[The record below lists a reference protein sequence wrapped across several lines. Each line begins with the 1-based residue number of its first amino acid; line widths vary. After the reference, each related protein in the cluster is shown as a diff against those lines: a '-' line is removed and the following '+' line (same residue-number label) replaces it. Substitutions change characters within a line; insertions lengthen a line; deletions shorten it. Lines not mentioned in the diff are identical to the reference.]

1 MPLPDTGIDWHRLGA
16 DQVRT
21 HLGCGT
27 CGLSED
33 EVRTR
38 RRRFGFNRLP
48 EKPPK
53 PAWAIFFDQFRNLLT
68 LMLLAAGLL
77 AGLVGDTSDMVVV
90 LAVTLFN
97 AVLGYAQERRA
108 GRMLGALKAM
118 LAQKAR
124 VRRTAGE
131 AVIAAEDLVPGDLV
145 LLKAGDRVPA
155 DGRLVDGQDVEAD
168 EAALTGES
176 EPVAKIAET
185 LDRDSVP
192 LAERINLLFMNS
204 VVTRGRAEMVV
215 TGTGPATEMGK
226 VAAMLDAA
234 EEGPTP
240 LQERLDQLG
249 RRLALIAAIVVGFVL
264 IQGLLAGE
272 PLSQMILTAVALAV
286 AAIPEGLPAVVTV
299 TLALGMV
306 RMAAR
311 GAVIRRLAAVE
322 TLGSTSVICS
332 DKTGTLTLGRMTA
345 LEAWAAGRSHVFS
358 GDDRPAGLEMALAPA
373 GLCTEARFNA
383 ATGQAVGDP
392 TEVALLHLA
401 GRAKALP
408 PPGRWRRL
416 AELPFSS
423 LSKLM
428 ATLDSDGEVCRLSVK
443 GAPDRVLDLCDSV
456 LAEDGGIRPLDEARR
471 RAIAA
476 AMDDMGGRALRV
488 IALAARSAGDLA
500 ARPDEG
506 LAAGLGGLTLHALVG
521 LADPPRPGA
530 AEAIATCRAAGI
542 MVKMITGDHRVT
554 AGAVARRL
562 GLDGEVISGSDLD
575 AMSDAELADRVETIA
590 VFARVTPEHKVRIV
604 RALKA
609 RGHVTAMTGDGVND
623 AAALRTADIGVAMG
637 RTGSDVTREAAAM
650 VLTGDDF
657 STVVGAVREGRII
670 TDNIVKFVR
679 FQLSTNIGALLAV
692 LLAPLAGLPVPFS
705 PIQILWVNIIMDG
718 PPAMALAFDP
728 ARHGLMD
735 QPPRRRDASILP
747 LSRLIRL
754 FGFGLLMALGTLAVL
769 EWEGGAGQ
777 DMVRARTMAF
787 TTFVMFQVFN
797 VFNARVGGESAFG
810 RATLANGK
818 LWAALAGII
827 VLQAVAVHWAPAQVL
842 FHTTDLGPA
851 EWGVAVALGASV
863 LVLEEMRKAVRR
875 LLRGSAQRAG
885 EDVL

>member
-1 MPLPDTGIDWHRLGA
+1 MPLPDTGGDWHRLGA
-16 DQVRT
+16 DQVRIR
-21 HLGCGT
+21 LGCGT
-27 CGLSED
+27 GGLSAD
-33 EVRTR
+33 EIRTR
-38 RRRFGFNRLP
+38 RQRFGFNRLA
-48 EKPPK
+48 EKPPR
-53 PAWAIFFDQFRNLLT
+53 PAWAVFLDQFRNLLT

-97 AVLGYAQERRA
+97 AILGYAQERRA

-124 VRRTAGE
+124 VRRAAGE

-176 EPVAKIAET
+176 EPVVKTAEA
-185 LDRDSVP
+185 LDRDGVP
-192 LAERINLLFMNS
+192 LAERINMLFMNA

-226 VAAMLDAA
+226 VAALLDAA
-234 EEGPTP
+234 GEGPTP

-249 RRLALIAAIVVGFVL
+249 RRLALIAAVVVGFVL

-272 PLSQMILTAVALAV
+272 PLGRMVLTAVALAV

-306 RMAAR
+306 RMAGK
-311 GAVIRRLAAVE
+311 GAVVRRLAAVE

-345 LEAWAAGRSHVFS
+345 LEAWAVGRSHVFS
-358 GDDRPAGLEMALAPA
+358 GDDRPVGLELVLAPA
-373 GLCTEARFNA
+373 GLCTEARLNP
-383 ATGQAVGDP
+383 ATGEAVGDP
-392 TEVALLHLA
+392 TEVALLRLA
-401 GRAKALP
+401 ERSGALP
-408 PPGRWRRL
+408 VPGRWRRL

-423 LSKLM
+423 DRKLM
-428 ATLDSDGEVCRLSVK
+428 ATLDSDGEACRLSVK

-456 LAEDGGIRPLDEARR
+456 LAGNGTRPLDADLRR
-471 RAIAA
+471 VIAA
-476 AMDDMGGRALRV
+476 EMEAMGGRALRV
-488 IALAARSAGDLA
+488 IALAARSAEDLA
-500 ARPDEG
+500 ARPDED
-506 LAAGLGGLTLHALVG
+506 LASGLGGLTLHALVG

-530 AEAIATCRAAGI
+530 ADAIATCRAAGI

-554 AGAVARRL
+554 AGAVARQL
-562 GLDGEVISGSDLD
+562 GLDGEVVSGTDLD
-575 AMSDAELADRVETIA
+575 AMDDTELADRAPAIT

-609 RGHVTAMTGDGVND
+609 RGHVAAMTGDGVND
-623 AAALRTADIGVAMG
+623 AAALGTADIGVAMG

-728 ARHGLMD
+728 ARRGLMD
-735 QPPRRRDASILP
+735 QPPRRRDAPILP
-747 LSRLIRL
+747 LSRLLRL

-769 EWEGGAGQ
+769 WWEGGSSQA
-777 DMVRARTMAF
+777 MVRARTMAF

-797 VFNARVGGESAFG
+797 VFNARVGGESALG
-810 RATLANGK
+810 RAALANGK
-818 LWAALAGII
+818 LWAALAGIV
-827 VLQAVAVHWAPAQVL
+827 VLQAVAVHWGPAQAL
-842 FHTTDLGPA
+842 FHTTDLEPA

-863 LVLEEMRKAVRR
+863 LVLEETRKLFFRQPSER
-875 LLRGSAQRAG
+875 DRMSCN
-885 EDVL
+885 

>member
-176 EPVAKIAET
+176 EPVAKIAEA
-185 LDRDSVP
+185 LDRDGVP

-562 GLDGEVISGSDLD
+562 DLDGEVISGSDLD